1 MYGIKDFAAVIN
13 PPHATIL
20 AVGAGEERAVV
31 RNGALA
37 VATIMTV
44 TLSTDHRAVDGALG
58 AEMLG
63 AFKAL
68 IENPVMMVV

>member
-1 MYGIKDFAAVIN
+1 MYGVKDFAAVIN
-13 PPHATIL
+13 PPHATVL

-31 RNGALA
+31 RNGKIEAQC
-37 VATIMTV
+37 MMSV

-58 AEMLG
+58 AQLLG

-68 IENPVMMVV
+68 IENPILMVV